1 MLLKNELKK
10 LYIKQY
16 GLIVLLIVFI
26 VKLLTSADLYKAS
39 YSDMSYEQQKYYLEY
54 MQEYGGQLTDEKET
68 AILSLY
74 SEAEAA
80 KQLQSDILD
89 KNRNGDYATPEEFT
103 NAMREIPDMIEKYDA
118 IKLLYS
124 NYERVSADR
133 ENLLMLPS
141 GSNAMTSGI
150 EYLFIMAICYI
161 SAAMC
166 YYERKMKP
174 LIVTAANGRRSGG
187 YRLISLFSL
196 IFTGWLG
203 LFIIE
208 LTSLFAVIGAEN
220 LGCGVQSLEAFENT
234 PFGRLSIIAMF
245 IVIHLTKL
253 LGYLLISAVCVL
265 LCTLTKNLPLSLFV
279 PMAVTCVW
287 VYLFG
292 QNNAVYY
299 SPFSLVLG
307 SPYYTGDCYVTEGR
321 LEILLYSCVPAELLV
336 MLITI
341 AVIVIAVTAAVYI
354 GSIKRCR
361 PGKKAVISA
370 VAASLILLLSGCS
383 QSTADNT
390 AADGRYGFAYD
401 GEGYY
406 ELSTETDD
414 EYNIISQRI
423 IRYDDKLNLSEDDIL
438 RNITCDG
445 RVAYMLASDGYLYY
459 TESFQNGGTYTDNV
473 CRIRLSDYYK
483 ETVLAAPGAQRLSR
497 YLDLLTIWSG
507 DSDDYSYSGM
517 CKYRNNLYLQTD
529 NYKVFVLDLNT
540 GTRRLLFSEN
550 YINGDISVIDGKVF
564 YLNSDGNPVCYDNEK
579 KIISE
584 RMFYAIASDGEY
596 IYCSNKSATYRYK
609 ASDFTEEKLA
619 DKGDAYMAD
628 RGGVYFDD
636 GTYMDAGGNLIE
648 IPQAKDGR
656 IFLANGKVIVRNSDG
671 ELQFSDK

>member
-80 KQLQSDILD
+80 KQQQSEILE
-89 KNRNGDYATPEEFT
+89 KNRAGEYSTPEEFT
-103 NAMREIPDMIEKYDA
+103 NAMREIPDIIEKYDA

-196 IFTGWLG
+196 IFIGWLG

-234 PFGRLSIIAMF
+234 QFGSLSIIAMF
-245 IVIHLTKL
+245 IV
-253 LGYLLISAVCVL
+253 
-265 LCTLTKNLPLSLFV
+265 
-279 PMAVTCVW
+279 
-287 VYLFG
+287 
-292 QNNAVYY
+292 
-299 SPFSLVLG
+299 
-307 SPYYTGDCYVTEGR
+307 
-321 LEILLYSCVPAELLV
+321 
-336 MLITI
+336 
-341 AVIVIAVTAAVYI
+341 
-354 GSIKRCR
+354 
-361 PGKKAVISA
+361 
-370 VAASLILLLSGCS
+370 
-383 QSTADNT
+383 
-390 AADGRYGFAYD
+390 
-401 GEGYY
+401 
-406 ELSTETDD
+406 
-414 EYNIISQRI
+414 
-423 IRYDDKLNLSEDDIL
+423 
-438 RNITCDG
+438 
-445 RVAYMLASDGYLYY
+445 
-459 TESFQNGGTYTDNV
+459 NV

-483 ETVLAAPGAQRLSR
+483 EIVLAAPDAQRLSR

-507 DSDDYSYSGM
+507 DSDDYSYNGM
-517 CKYRNNLYLQTD
+517 CKYQNNLYLQTN

-540 GTRRLLFSEN
+540 GASRLLFSEN

-564 YLNSDGNPVCYDNEK
+564 YLNSDGNPVCFDNEK

-584 RMFYAIASDGEY
+584 RMFYAIASDREY
-596 IYCSNKSATYRYK
+596 IYCSNNSVTYRYK
-609 ASDFTEEKLA
+609 VSDLSEEKFA
-619 DKGDAYMAD
+619 DKGEAYMAD
-628 RGGVYFDD
+628 RSCVYFGD
-636 GTYMDAGGNLIE
+636 GTYMDAYGKQVE
-648 IPQAKDGR
+648 ILQAEDGS
-656 IFLANGKVIVRNSDG
+656 IFLANGRVIVKNSDG
-671 ELQFSDK
+671 TLEFSDK

>member
-39 YSDMSYEQQKYYLEY
+39 YSDMLYEQQKYYLEY
-54 MQEYGGQLTDEKET
+54 MQEYGGQLTDEKEN

-80 KQLQSDILD
+80 KQLQSDILE
-89 KNRNGDYATPEEFT
+89 KNRAGEYSTPEEFT
-103 NAMREIPDMIEKYDA
+103 NAMREIPDIIEKYDA

-234 PFGRLSIIAMF
+234 PFGSLSIIAMF

-292 QNNAVYY
+292 RNNAVYY

-341 AVIVIAVTAAVYI
+341 AVIVIAVTAVVYI

-361 PGKKAVISA
+361 PGKR
-370 VAASLILLLSGCS
+370 
-383 QSTADNT
+383 Q
-390 AADGRYGFAYD
+390 
-401 GEGYY
+401 
-406 ELSTETDD
+406 
-414 EYNIISQRI
+414 
-423 IRYDDKLNLSEDDIL
+423 
-438 RNITCDG
+438 
-445 RVAYMLASDGYLYY
+445 
-459 TESFQNGGTYTDNV
+459 
-473 CRIRLSDYYK
+473 
-483 ETVLAAPGAQRLSR
+483 
-497 YLDLLTIWSG
+497 
-507 DSDDYSYSGM
+507 
-517 CKYRNNLYLQTD
+517 
-529 NYKVFVLDLNT
+529 
-540 GTRRLLFSEN
+540 
-550 YINGDISVIDGKVF
+550 
-564 YLNSDGNPVCYDNEK
+564 
-579 KIISE
+579 
-584 RMFYAIASDGEY
+584 
-596 IYCSNKSATYRYK
+596 
-609 ASDFTEEKLA
+609 
-619 DKGDAYMAD
+619 
-628 RGGVYFDD
+628 
-636 GTYMDAGGNLIE
+636 
-648 IPQAKDGR
+648 
-656 IFLANGKVIVRNSDG
+656 
-671 ELQFSDK
+671 